1 MVVIKYSKYL
11 PVSFIQI
18 VSLYSMILPY
28 KNIQLFFQDEGHGEP
43 VVLLHGFLE
52 NSKMWDNLKPTIL
65 KNHRVICIDLLGH
78 GQTGCIGY
86 IHTMKDMADAV
97 LAVLNHLKIE
107 DYSVIGH
114 SMGGYVALA
123 LVETHPEKIK
133 RLCLM
138 NSNYIAD
145 DEALSEK
152 RKKANIMV
160 QTNFEN
166 VVRVSFTNLF
176 SPESR
181 LTYKD
186 DMEAALQDALKTSI
200 QGYMAGQEGMRVR
213 DNTYEFF
220 KRLDAKKLIIVGK
233 KDLLID
239 TERIL
244 EEIKDTDILY
254 KELSYGH
261 MSHIENKSELSYI
274 INHFIE

>member
-1 MVVIKYSKYL
+1 
-11 PVSFIQI
+11 
-18 VSLYSMILPY
+18 MILPY
-28 KNIQLFFQDEGHGEP
+28 KNIPIFYEDEGDGEP

-52 NSKMWDNLKPTIL
+52 NAKMWDQLKPIIL
-65 KNHRVICIDLLGH
+65 KNHRVICVDLLGH
-78 GQTGCIGY
+78 GQTGCLGY

-97 LAVLNHLKIE
+97 LAVLNHLNIKL
-107 DYSVIGH
+107 YTVIGH

-123 LVETHPEKIK
+123 LAESYPKKIK

-145 DEALSEK
+145 DEELSEK

-166 VVRVSFTNLF
+166 VVRLSFTNLF

-181 LTYKD
+181 ITHKEE
-186 DMEAALQDALKTSI
+186 MEAALQDALYTTV

-213 DNTYEFF
+213 ENKFEFF
-220 KRLDAKKLIIVGK
+220 KQLDAKKLIIVGK

-239 TERIL
+239 RERIL

-254 KELSYGH
+254 EELPYGH
-261 MSHIENKSELSYI
+261 MSHIENKSEISYI
-274 INHFIE
+274 INCFVE